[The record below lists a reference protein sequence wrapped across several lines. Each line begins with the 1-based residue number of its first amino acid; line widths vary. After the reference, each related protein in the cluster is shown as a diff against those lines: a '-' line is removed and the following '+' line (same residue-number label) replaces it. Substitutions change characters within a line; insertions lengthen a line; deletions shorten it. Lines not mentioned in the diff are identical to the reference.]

1 MTSYGALIRAPR
13 IARLYAS
20 MIVARLPIGIDGL
33 AMVLF
38 LRHEGKSFALA
49 GATAGALAL
58 GSALGAPFAARLI
71 DRLSPR
77 VLVWLAL
84 AHAGGL
90 LAVILLAVAD
100 TPSLLLVLVA
110 FLTGATLPTVSS
122 VLRSAYATLL
132 AHERTLIPSAFALEA
147 VITEAIFI
155 VGPLT
160 TAALTWLVSAAAA
173 LVVSAVAV
181 VAGTAWFIAE
191 LPSELADRRVP
202 EAAERH
208 WAGALRSPGL
218 QTIVI
223 AMLPVGFS
231 FGAIEVVLPA
241 FADAEGNR
249 QVAGVLI
256 AIWSL
261 GSALGGIVY
270 GARPRLLPLRTMHLW
285 AAVLVPV
292 GMAVLA
298 LASSPLAMG
307 FLVVLAGLPIAPLI
321 ATRNEL
327 AGVVAL
333 PGSET
338 EAFTWPLTA
347 LVSGVSVGAAVAGA
361 LADGP
366 GWRAAVLAAVA
377 AAILGALVSVG
388 RRATLRPA
396 EQAEPALT

>member
-1 MTSYGALIRAPR
+1 L
-13 IARLYAS
+13 ARLYVA
-20 MIVARLPIGIDGL
+20 MIVARFPIGIDGI
-33 AMVLF
+33 ATVLF
-38 LRHEGKSFALA
+38 LRHEGKSFGIA
-49 GATAGALAL
+49 GAAAGALAL
-58 GSALGAPFAARLI
+58 GSALGAPFCARLI
-71 DRLSPR
+71 DRLSAR

-84 AHAGGL
+84 AHACGP
-90 LAVILLAVAD
+90 LAVAGA
-100 TPSLLLVLVA
+100 PSLLLLPVA
-110 FLTGATLPTVSS
+110 FVTGASLPTVSS
-122 VLRSAYATLL
+122 VLRSAYSTLL
-132 AHERTLIPSAFALEA
+132 AHERALIPSAFAAEA

-173 LVVSAVAV
+173 LVLAAVTV
-181 VAGTAWFIAE
+181 VVGTTWFLAE
-191 LPSELADRRVP
+191 LPAEIADRRVP
-202 EAAERH
+202 EARERH

-231 FGAIEVVLPA
+231 FGAIEVMLPA

-249 QVAGVLI
+249 QFAGVLI

-261 GSALGGIVY
+261 GSALGGILY

-285 AAVLVPV
+285 TAAFVPV
-292 GMAVLA
+292 GMALLA
-298 LASSPLAMG
+298 LATSPATMG
-307 FLVVLAGLPIAPLI
+307 LLVVFAGLPIAPLI

-327 AGVVAL
+327 AGAVAL

-347 LVSGVSVGAAVAGA
+347 LVSGISLGAAVAGA

-377 AAILGALVSVG
+377 AAAIGALVAVG
-388 RRATLRPA
+388 RRETLQATQEP
-396 EQAEPALT
+396 EPALT

>member
-1 MTSYGALIRAPR
+1 M
-13 IARLYAS
+13 ARLYAA
-20 MIVARLPIGIDGL
+20 MVVARLGIGIDGI
-33 AMVLF
+33 ATVLF

-58 GSALGAPFAARLI
+58 GSALGAPFNARLI

-77 VLVWLAL
+77 VLVWLAS
-84 AHAGGL
+84 AHATGL
-90 LAVILLAVAD
+90 LAVIALAIAGA
-100 TPSLLLVLVA
+100 PALLLLPVA

-122 VLRSAYATLL
+122 VLRNAYATLL
-132 AHERTLIPSAFALEA
+132 RDDRHLIPSAFALEA
-147 VITEAIFI
+147 VVTEAIFI

-173 LVVSAVAV
+173 LVVSAATV
-181 VAGTAWFIAE
+181 VIGTAWFYAE
-191 LPSELADRRVP
+191 LPSELAQRRVP

-223 AMLPVGFS
+223 AMLPIGFS
-231 FGAIEVVLPA
+231 FGAIEVMLPA

-249 QVAGVLI
+249 QFAGVLI
-256 AIWSL
+256 AIWSA
-261 GSALGGIVY
+261 GSALGGILY

-285 AAVLVPV
+285 AAVTLPL
-292 GMAVLA
+292 GMAMVA
-298 LASSPLAMG
+298 LATSPLAMAC
-307 FLVVLAGLPIAPLI
+307 LVVLAGLPIAPLI

-327 AGVVAL
+327 AGAVAV

-338 EAFTWPLTA
+338 ETFTWPLTA
-347 LVSGVSVGAAVAGA
+347 LVSGVSVGAAVAGV

-377 AAILGALVSVG
+377 AAAFGALISLA
-388 RRATLRPA
+388 RRETLQP
-396 EQAEPALT
+396 EPALT

>member
-1 MTSYGALIRAPR
+1 M
-13 IARLYAS
+13 ARLYAA
-20 MIVARLPIGIDGL
+20 MIVARMSIGIDGI
-33 AMVLF
+33 ASVLF

-58 GSALGAPFAARLI
+58 GSALGAPVGARLI

-77 VLVWLAL
+77 VLVWMAFG
-84 AHAGGL
+84 HAAGL
-90 LAVILLAVAD
+90 LAVIALAVVDA
-100 TPSLLLVLVA
+100 PGVPLVVVA
-110 FLTGATLPTVSS
+110 FLTGVTLPTVSS
-122 VLRSAYATLL
+122 VLRAAYATLL
-132 AHERTLIPSAFALEA
+132 KNERRLIPSAFALEA

-155 VGPLT
+155 IGPLT

-173 LVVSAVAV
+173 LVVSAATVIL
-181 VAGTAWFIAE
+181 GTAWFFAE
-191 LPSELADRRVP
+191 LPAELANRRVP
-202 EAAERH
+202 EAADRH

-231 FGAIEVVLPA
+231 FGAIEVMLPA

-249 QVAGVLI
+249 QFAGVLI
-256 AIWSL
+256 AVWSV
-261 GSALGGIVY
+261 GSALGGIIY

-285 AAVLVPV
+285 AAAFVPV

-298 LASSPLAMG
+298 LASSPATMC

-338 EAFTWPLTA
+338 ETYTWPLTA
-347 LVSGVSVGAAVAGA
+347 LVSGVSIGAAVAGA

-366 GWRAAVLAAVA
+366 GWRAAVAAAVVA
-377 AAILGALVSVG
+377 ALFGAVISLA
-388 RRATLRPA
+388 RRETLEP
-396 EQAEPALT
+396 ETLEPEPALT

>member
-1 MTSYGALIRAPR
+1 M
-13 IARLYAS
+13 ARLYAA
-20 MIVARLPIGIDGL
+20 MVVARMSIGIDGI
-33 AMVLF
+33 ATVLF

-49 GATAGALAL
+49 GATAGAMAL
-58 GSALGAPFAARLI
+58 GSALGAPFNARLI
-71 DRLSPR
+71 DRMTPR
-77 VLVWLAL
+77 VLVWMAC
-84 AHAGGL
+84 AHAAGL
-90 LAVILLAVAD
+90 LAVIALAVAD
-100 TPSLLLVLVA
+100 ARSLLLVPVA

-132 AHERTLIPSAFALEA
+132 ARERHLIPSAFAVEA

-173 LVVSAVAV
+173 LVVSAATV
-181 VAGTAWFIAE
+181 VVGTSWFLAE
-191 LPSELADRRVP
+191 LPAELAERRAP
-202 EAAERH
+202 DARERH

-223 AMLPVGFS
+223 AMVPVGFS
-231 FGAIEVVLPA
+231 FGAIEVMLPA

-249 QVAGVLI
+249 QFAGVLI

-261 GSALGGIVY
+261 GSAVGGILY
-270 GARPRLLPLRTMHLW
+270 GARPRLMPLRAMHLW
-285 AAVLVPV
+285 AAAFLPV

-298 LASSPLAMG
+298 LATSPLAMA

-327 AGVVAL
+327 AGVVAV

-347 LVSGVSVGAAVAGA
+347 LVSGVSLGAAAAGA

-366 GWRAAVLAAVA
+366 GWRAAVVAAVA
-377 AAILGALVSVG
+377 ASMVGALVSMA
-388 RRATLRPA
+388 RRSTLRG
-396 EQAEPALT
+396 EPALT